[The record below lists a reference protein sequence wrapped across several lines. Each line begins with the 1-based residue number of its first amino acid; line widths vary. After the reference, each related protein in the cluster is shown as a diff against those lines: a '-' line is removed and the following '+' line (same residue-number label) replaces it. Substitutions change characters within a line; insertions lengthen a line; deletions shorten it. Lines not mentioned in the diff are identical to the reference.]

1 GACVGT
7 ETPAAHAA
15 RLARALKDMRV
26 AVWPYAGAVGLV
38 EESDGWR
45 QTHVIDHWFYVGTL
59 DDGDGGQTRLKRP
72 ARRVFDIDSYQILV
86 KPVLQRALP
95 IVPVTL

>member
-1 GACVGT
+1 
-7 ETPAAHAA
+7 
-15 RLARALKDMRV
+15 RLAQALADMRV

-59 DDGDGGQTRLKRP
+59 DDGEGDGKVRLKRP

-86 KPVLQRALP
+86 RPVLQRALP